1 MSADSTLMTFAVA
14 IYIGAALASFFGAVT
29 RDLITPIIAGLV
41 PGAEKSLDKM
51 TISIGSIRLSIG
63 EALAAALNLGI
74 AFLVVQWTLPYI
86 RQYAPLSGGRR

>member
-14 IYIGAALASFFGAVT
+14 IYIGAALASFFAAVT

-41 PGAEKSLDKM
+41 PGAEKTLDKM
-51 TISIGSIRLSIG
+51 TITIGNVRLSIG
-63 EALAAALNLGI
+63 DVLAAALNLGI
-74 AFLVVQWTLPYI
+74 AFLVVQMTLPYI